1 VPLVPIVV
9 VIVLLLN
16 SGGSNS
22 PSNGTAGVL
31 QPVASA
37 PVAATA
43 SATQPVR
50 YEVARVITATL
61 ARYTPDG
68 SPLALEGTRTSF
80 GSPVMLLVRKNE
92 GAWLGVV
99 AFQAGNNKLAWVQ
112 RSAVKISYVSWH
124 IDVNLDKRKLQVFD
138 GRQLEQTFR
147 VAVGKPTAPTPTGTF
162 AVTDRLTTGD
172 PTGPY
177 GCCILALSA
186 VAPHT
191 IQGWDGGDRVAVHS
205 TPDTST
211 IGDAISHGCIHV
223 TLPEGQ
229 WLIDH
234 VPLGSPT
241 VIRSD

>member
-9 VIVLLLN
+9 VVVLLLN
-16 SGGSNS
+16 SGGGTSNK
-22 PSNGTAGVL
+22 NCDAGVL

-37 PVAATA
+37 PAAA
-43 SATQPVR
+43 AVSAPVR
-50 YEVARVITATL
+50 YEVAQVITKTL
-61 ARYTPDG
+61 VRSTPDG
-68 SPLALEGTRTSF
+68 APLALEGTKTSF
-80 GSPVMLLVRKNE
+80 GSPVELLVRKSE

-99 AFQAGNNKLAWVQ
+99 AYQAGNNKLAWVQ

-124 IDVNLDKRKLQVFD
+124 IDVDLDKRKLQVFD